1 VNAVLNTSM
10 ELAAIRKY
18 WPDLEEPFVK
28 ALGKAP
34 WEEAISQGADEAEKA
49 LQWSE
54 EEFQALAAEQFSG
67 PLLGDVGPARIIDF
81 RALGVRWTFIFNND
95 RTTVLTA
102 EGLSA
107 ALQVFLAE
115 IAKFRTGLRQCIGS
129 RLSRSDGRC

>member
-1 VNAVLNTSM
+1 M
-10 ELAAIRKY
+10 ELAAVRKY

-34 WEEAISQGADEAEKA
+34 WEEAISQGADEAGKA

-54 EEFQALAAEQFSG
+54 EEFQALAAEQFPG

-102 EGLSA
+102 EGLCA

-115 IAKFRTGLRQCIGS
+115 IASFEPVFANVSVRV
-129 RLSRSDGRC
+129 